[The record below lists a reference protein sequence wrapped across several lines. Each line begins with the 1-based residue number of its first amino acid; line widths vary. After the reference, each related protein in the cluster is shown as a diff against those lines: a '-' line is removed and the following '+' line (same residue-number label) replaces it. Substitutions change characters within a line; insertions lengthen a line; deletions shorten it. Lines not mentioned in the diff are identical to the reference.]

1 MQFVYNRPV
10 VNKQCK
16 VAVLRKR
23 RHLRAVAAH
32 GQDVANKHPL
42 AEAVVDVIGIVI
54 NEFLRFIR
62 HVVFYYA
69 IAEREIEASFS

>member
-1 MQFVYNRPV
+1 MQFVHNRPV

-42 AEAVVDVIGIVI
+42 AEAVVDVIG
-54 NEFLRFIR
+54 
-62 HVVFYYA
+62 
-69 IAEREIEASFS
+69 SDK